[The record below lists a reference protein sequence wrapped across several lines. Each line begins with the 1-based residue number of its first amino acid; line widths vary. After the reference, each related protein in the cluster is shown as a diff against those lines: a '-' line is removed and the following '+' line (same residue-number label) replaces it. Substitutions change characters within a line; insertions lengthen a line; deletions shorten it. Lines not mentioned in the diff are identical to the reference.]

1 MANGVSC
8 TLQTTGAFWHCVTM
22 SLCHTGPGDNKFR
35 TFDRISSHWVRD
47 SNGISELPSWS
58 YFVKTALL
66 EVVQRS
72 HYSPCTENKP
82 QDLSPWDIH
91 GDRHPNQEMTH
102 DGEIFCPRN
111 LMKTFNLHSDTGTM
125 IWWSNR
131 FSNTSHFPDMAGGPG
146 IHNEFREKETRE
158 QKRNEKS
165 VTWTTWDTWVS
176 SSGLA
181 KQTRRPRRRWEFW
194 ITRNYLRR
202 RPHFSLY
209 MVEERKNIFIAAL

>member
-1 MANGVSC
+1 
-8 TLQTTGAFWHCVTM
+8 
-22 SLCHTGPGDNKFR
+22 
-35 TFDRISSHWVRD
+35 
-47 SNGISELPSWS
+47 
-58 YFVKTALL
+58 
-66 EVVQRS
+66 
-72 HYSPCTENKP
+72 
-82 QDLSPWDIH
+82 
-91 GDRHPNQEMTH
+91 MTH

-209 MVEERKNIFIAAL
+209 MVAEKYFYSRLVKIFYYATTTHSSSWNVRLSWTCRADKRWWAVNGGRVYQTHFCLKLYFSRHKGWF